1 MLLVAEL
8 FIILLFLVICL
19 TYSFYSKQR
28 QYSVVF
34 KYIFFFFSFV
44 IFFFYIPYQ
53 ATMFKYTYYFIFF
66 RIQDIIPSDLFF
78 FFQYFFID
86 FYLSIYYISL
96 ILTFFSI
103 FFICFYYILK
113 QTQQQSKI
121 KVDTFQILRNQ
132 NIIKQRTFKTQIR
145 IFQK

>member
-1 MLLVAEL
+1 
-8 FIILLFLVICL
+8 
-19 TYSFYSKQR
+19 
-28 QYSVVF
+28 
-34 KYIFFFFSFV
+34 
-44 IFFFYIPYQ
+44 
-53 ATMFKYTYYFIFF
+53 MFKYTYYFIFF